1 MKKIT
6 IQNAIWNIAMK
17 TIKGT
22 LAVDMSRPVL
32 RKCKVEVDERYIKF
46 ISVDGY
52 TGTIYTHEHKQ
63 ENVEKFDF
71 LVDCFLVDVDKDWIN
86 RITIEKDDD
95 CVKFSY
101 TDNNKNIIERIIEN
115 CEWDYINYKNIFEDK
130 NSEDTINVLVSV
142 EKLKRVLRSYSGN
155 CKNVRLIVNK
165 NSIKPVFLE
174 SGENVTGVVESILLP
189 MREFKDEE

>member
-1 MKKIT
+1 M
-6 IQNAIWNIAMK
+6 
-17 TIKGT
+17 
-22 LAVDMSRPVL
+22 
-32 RKCKVEVDERYIKF
+32 
-46 ISVDGY
+46 
-52 TGTIYTHEHKQ
+52 
-63 ENVEKFDF
+63 EKFDF
-71 LVDCFLVDVDKDWIN
+71 LVDYFLVDVDKDWIN

-130 NSEDTINVLVSV
+130 ISEDTINVLVSV

-189 MREFKDEE
+189 LREFKDND